1 MPKPNKRKILIPI
14 DSANPDLTVLHFQ
27 HNWQDKYVVLGQVT
41 VVPDWVIENNPAYA
55 KYEVK

>member
-1 MPKPNKRKILIPI
+1 MPKPNKRRILIPV

-27 HNWQDKYVVLGQVT
+27 HNGQDKYVVLGQVT